1 MRFFLL
7 MLITFVLLMPI
18 TASATGNHYGWCNGV
33 GNPHKGANCG
43 GGSGPAGGQTPSTVP
58 TSNQLPQPGNG
69 PQPTPDQLPITV
81 TPNPPTTVTGTSP
94 VVNVQPIPTPSFTGQ
109 GQPPITVT
117 PNPPT
122 TFTGT
127 SPVITVQPIPTPSFT
142 GQGQPPINV
151 MPNPPQTFTGV
162 GPVPATIIVT
172 PNTSQTF
179 TGYGRVP
186 QPLPQ
191 AVPQLIP
198 SAIPTPNPRPQPT
211 LIPRPKPINSKT
223 TSVSNGIIK
232 HKPVSSKPALGSQ
245 HVTQLSG
252 RQPLHNAP
260 RFAASDGGKSW
271 HCIAS
276 GHGQRRTYTDGRVTV
291 SGALR
296 HIGAVDVLGRDLPA
310 LHPDHADCIIS
321 IRRRSK

>member
-1 MRFFLL
+1 MRFYLL
-7 MLITFVLLMPI
+7 MLSTFLLLMPVA
-18 TASATGNHYGWCNGV
+18 ASGNGNHYGWCNGV

-43 GGSGPAGGQTPSTVP
+43 GGSGSTGGQTPSSVP
-58 TSNQLPQPGNG
+58 ASNQLPQPGNG

-81 TPNPPTTVTGTSP
+81 TPNPPTTFTGTSP
-94 VVNVQPIPTPSFTGQ
+94 VV
-109 GQPPITVT
+109 
-117 PNPPT
+117 
-122 TFTGT
+122 
-127 SPVITVQPIPTPSFT
+127 TVQPIPTPSFT
-142 GQGQPPINV
+142 GQGQPLITV
-151 MPNPPQTFTGV
+151 TPNPPQTFTGV

-172 PNTSQTF
+172 PNPGQTF

-198 SAIPTPNPRPQPT
+198 SAIPTPNPRPQPA
-211 LIPRPKPINSKT
+211 LIPRPKPINSAT

-245 HVTQLSG
+245 HVTEVSG

-260 RFAASDGGKSW
+260 RFAASDGGKNW

-310 LHPDHADCIIS
+310 LHPDHANCIIS
-321 IRRRSK
+321 IRRRRD